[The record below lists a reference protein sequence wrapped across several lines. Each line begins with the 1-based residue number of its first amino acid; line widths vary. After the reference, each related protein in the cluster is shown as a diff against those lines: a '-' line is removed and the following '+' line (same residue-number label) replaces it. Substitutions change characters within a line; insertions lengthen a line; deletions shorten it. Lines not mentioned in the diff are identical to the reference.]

1 MVHLVCK
8 YKHKMLITFFNSVH
22 FNSYL
27 PLDPMLL
34 LVVLVFLLGSGDR
47 RGERGVFWEFRPK
60 SILNVGNI
68 FDDLL
73 RFLLGL
79 SMTAQCRGFS
89 PTSYLDL
96 FKLTRV

>member
-1 MVHLVCK
+1 MVHLVCTDK
-8 YKHKMLITFFNSVH
+8 QHKMLITFFNSVH
-22 FNSYL
+22 FNLYL

-47 RGERGVFWEFRPK
+47 RGERGAFWEFRPK

-73 RFLLGL
+73 GL
-79 SMTAQCRGFS
+79 SMTAQCRGS
-89 PTSYLDL
+89 NPTSYLDL
-96 FKLTRV
+96 FK